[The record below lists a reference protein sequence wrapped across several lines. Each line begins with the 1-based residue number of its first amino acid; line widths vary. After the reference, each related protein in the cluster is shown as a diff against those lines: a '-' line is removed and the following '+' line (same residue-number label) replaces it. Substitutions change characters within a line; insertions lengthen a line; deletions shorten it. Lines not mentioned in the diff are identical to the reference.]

1 MDLINLQR
9 GLVKATVNHSW
20 HYNKDHNIVEEKD
33 KQHNCRKKVSTTL
46 TENVCVESKHTPAVT
61 LDDSREFIVHRTV
74 EDIEHDR
81 VSGHRG
87 YE

>member
-9 GLVKATVNHSW
+9 GLVKDTVEHSW

-33 KQHNCRKKVSTTL
+33 KHHNCR
-46 TENVCVESKHTPAVT
+46 ENPSITMAEHVRVESKHAPAVT
-61 LDDSREFIVHRTV
+61 LEDIREIIVPRPV
-74 EDIEHDR
+74 EDIEHEC
-81 VSGHRG
+81 VGGHRH

>member
-9 GLVKATVNHSW
+9 GLVKATVDHSW
-20 HYNKDHNIVEEKD
+20 YYNKDHKIVEEKD
-33 KQHNCRKKVSTTL
+33 KHHNCRKNLSITL
-46 TENVCVESKHTPAVT
+46 TENVRVESKHTPAVT
-61 LDDSREFIVHRTV
+61 LEDSREFIVPRSL

-81 VSGHRG
+81 VGGQRR